1 MRTPMGSVSPP
12 PPLLLLGLC
21 AFAQLGAVASAA
33 WWSLALWTP
42 RVDPSTHPL
51 LLCSMA
57 PGLSPTQRQICQ
69 QQPHFMKLVAEGVQL
84 AISEYR
90 HQFQAKRS
98 NWTTQDWPAPLP
110 RAGSREAAFFTALTS
125 AGVVHVVARACYTSQ
140 LIRDSCNWTYD
151 PLLHHGDNIQYGVH
165 FAKVFV
171 DASVHDR
178 WRRGGQRKSLAK
190 LVQMDLH
197 NYEVG
202 RVVVEHLAY
211 YYCGCDN
218 RTGECHRVCLPLRE
232 DFRDV
237 GDFLKEKYERSSA
250 MRLVRDK
257 RSGSGSGA
265 ARWRL
270 EPVNEWLTAP
280 SEIDLVHV
288 NASPEHCVRGNTSSA
303 GGAGQ
308 RCNDTELP
316 EGCTVTCCDRGYD
329 ISQVT
334 LETQCGCKEQL
345 KQNVKCKLCPW
356 TVDQFVC
363 K

>member
-1 MRTPMGSVSPP
+1 MRTPMGFSP
-12 PPLLLLGLC
+12 LLLGLC
-21 AFAQLGAVASAA
+21 ATAQLGAVASDS

-51 LLCSMA
+51 LLCSTS

-69 QQPHFMKLVAEGVQL
+69 KQPHFMKLVAEGVQL
-84 AISEYR
+84 AIAEYR

-98 NWTTQDWPAPLP
+98 NWTTENGLVPIP
-110 RAGSREAAFFTALTS
+110 RSGSRETAFFSALAA
-125 AGVVHVVARACYTSQ
+125 AGVVHAVARACYTPQ
-140 LIRDSCNWTYD
+140 VIRDSCTWTYD
-151 PLLHHGDNIQYGVH
+151 PLLHPRGNIEYGAH

-202 RVVVEHLAY
+202 RVVMEELL

-218 RTGECHRVCLPLRE
+218 RTGECDRVCLPLRE

-237 GDFLKEKYERSSA
+237 GDFLNVSSRLPGKYDRSSA
-250 MRLVRDK
+250 MRLVRDN
-257 RSGSGSGA
+257 RSGGSGGA

-280 SEIDLVHV
+280 SEYDLVHV
-288 NASPEHCVRGNTSSA
+288 SASPEYCVRGSTS
-303 GGAGQ
+303 GAVGRQ
-308 RCNDTELP
+308 RCNDTEAA
-316 EGCTVTCCDRGYD
+316 EECTVTCCDRGYD

-334 LETQCGCKEQL
+334 VEMQCGCKEQL
-345 KQNVKCKLCPW
+345 KENVKCKLCPW
-356 TVDQFVC
+356 TVDQFAC